1 MIAAEYIEVQD
12 FNKADSILKQ
22 MIEDANI
29 NNKNVLKCIKDIK
42 SKVISKEDEEQ
53 EDSEAYKYN
62 YDVYNLS
69 GEKLTGFDGINHYS
83 GFDNAN
89 YYSGFDDA
97 NYYSGFTAKDIEI
110 LK

>member
-12 FNKADSILKQ
+12 YNKSDSILRQ

-29 NNKNVLKCIKDIK
+29 NNKNALKCIKDIK
-42 SKVISKEDEEQ
+42 GKMLSKEDEEQ

-62 YDVYNLS
+62 YEVYDLS
-69 GEKLTGFDGINHYS
+69 GEKLTGFDECNYYS

-89 YYSGFDDA
+89 YYSGF
-97 NYYSGFTAKDIEI
+97 TAKDIER

>member
-12 FNKADSILKQ
+12 FNKADSILRQ
-22 MIEDANI
+22 IIEDANI
-29 NNKNVLKCIKDIK
+29 NNKNALKGIKNINK
-42 SKVISKEDEEQ
+42 KLLSKEDEEQ

-69 GEKLTGFDGINHYS
+69 GEKLTGFDGINHCS

>member
-1 MIAAEYIEVQD
+1 MIAAEYIEVQEY
-12 FNKADSILKQ
+12 NKADSILRQ
-22 MIEDANI
+22 IIEDANI
-29 NNKNVLKCIKDIK
+29 NNKNALKGIKNINK
-42 SKVISKEDEEQ
+42 KLLSKEDEEQ

-69 GEKLTGFDGINHYS
+69 GEKLTGFDGINNYS

-97 NYYSGFTAKDIEI
+97 NYYSGFTAKDIEM

>member
-1 MIAAEYIEVQD
+1 MIAAEYIEVQEY
-12 FNKADSILKQ
+12 NKADSILRQ
-22 MIEDANI
+22 IIEEANI
-29 NNKNVLKCIKDIK
+29 NNKNALKGIKNINK
-42 SKVISKEDEEQ
+42 KLLSKEDEEQ